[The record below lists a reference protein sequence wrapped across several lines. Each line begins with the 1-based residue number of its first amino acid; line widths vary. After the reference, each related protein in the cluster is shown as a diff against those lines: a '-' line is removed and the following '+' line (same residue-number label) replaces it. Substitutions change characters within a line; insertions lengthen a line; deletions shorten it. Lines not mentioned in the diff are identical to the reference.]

1 MDELERRRML
11 GPPTTGAGIISALRA
26 AGYIIV
32 AADAIR
38 LAQAHE
44 REACRYEAANDNV
57 PAKPKRKA
65 KAKAPATSQDNWSY
79 NKDGAIIGGAGG
91 GGYYD

>member
-1 MDELERRRML
+1 MNSPSNVIAEYVGWPNVKPLI
-11 GPPTTGAGIISALRA
+11 AALRT
-26 AGYIIV
+26 AGYIV
-32 AADAIR
+32 VRADAIR

-57 PAKPKRKA
+57 PAHP
-65 KAKAPATSQDNWSY
+65 
-79 NKDGAIIGGAGG
+79 GAMG